1 MIHGLKNS
9 SLVLRIDDVES
20 TQRPRENLEGYED
33 FSKYIAS
40 DADLSIYRRFG
51 ALGARNILYLQ
62 GELQALE
69 AQLQKLDDEDRE
81 EIDKLSDNRRRD
93 VVWAA
98 KSWESF
104 YRQAGNEGR
113 QAEKMKLVIRLR
125 EVMKEYGE
133 LKHYSKR
140 WILITIRRSV
150 APKESGTF
158 IRIAPQWYLGSIWE
172 LVPRKE
178 TFPGTQLEPP

>member
-1 MIHGLKNS
+1 MIHDHKNLS
-9 SLVLRIDDVES
+9 SLSRMEDVES

-81 EIDKLSDNRRRD
+81 EIGKLPGNRRRD
-93 VVWAA
+93 VAWAA

-104 YRQAGNEGR
+104 SEQAGNEGR
-113 QAEKMKLVIRLR
+113 QAEKMKLVIKLR
-125 EVMKEYGE
+125 GIMKEYGKF
-133 LKHYSKR
+133 KHSSKP
-140 WILITIRRSV
+140 WILIIIRGSPT
-150 APKESGTF
+150 PKESGAF
-158 IRIAPQWYLGSIWE
+158 IGIAS
-172 LVPRKE
+172 
-178 TFPGTQLEPP
+178 